1 MSPLGAR
8 IARQI
13 AATGPLSL
21 AQYMA
26 ACLMDPEHGY
36 YATRDPLGAAGDFTT
51 APEIS
56 QMFGEL
62 LGLCL
67 AQSWLDQGAPKGV
80 LAEAGPGRGTLMA
93 DILRATRGVPGMHQR
108 LSLHLIEASPALRAV
123 QAARL
128 PGAVWHGHIDAL
140 PEAPLWFIA
149 NEFFDAL
156 PIRQFVR
163 AGQGWREVVVG
174 VQDGRLVRGL
184 TPPAPLADLA
194 HRLDDV
200 PEGGVVETCPS
211 ALPILRALADR
222 IGRLGGAAIIVDYG
236 GPRSLGDTFQAVQGH
251 AFADPF
257 AEPGLADLTAHV
269 DFGALVAAVP
279 DLTASAL
286 TPQGDLLRALGI
298 EARAERLA
306 RNLTGAALD
315 SHRAALHRLTDA
327 QEMGTLFKALAL
339 VAPGAPLPPGFAP
352 GPTEAAP

>member
-8 IARQI
+8 LARQI

-26 ACLMDPEHGY
+26 VCLMDPEHGY

-67 AQSWLDQGAPKGV
+67 AQSWLDQGAPQGV

-93 DILRATRGVPGMHQR
+93 DIRRATRGVPGMHER
-108 LSLHLIEASPALRAV
+108 LALHLIEASPALRAQ

-128 PGAVWHGHIDAL
+128 PGAVWHDHIDTL

-174 VQDGRLVRGL
+174 LQDGKLARGL

-211 ALPILRALADR
+211 AVPVMQALADR
-222 IGRLGGAAIIVDYG
+222 IARHGGAAILVDYG

-269 DFGALVAAVP
+269 DFGALAAAAP
-279 DLTASAL
+279 GLTASAL

-327 QEMGTLFKALAL
+327 SEMGTLFKALAL

-352 GPTEAAP
+352 TEPKAVR